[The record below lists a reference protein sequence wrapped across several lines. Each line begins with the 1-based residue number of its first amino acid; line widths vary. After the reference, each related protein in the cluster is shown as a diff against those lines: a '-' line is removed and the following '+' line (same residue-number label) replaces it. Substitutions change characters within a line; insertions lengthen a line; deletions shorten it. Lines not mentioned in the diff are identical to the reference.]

1 MVRYSREIWVGHVAA
16 MKSSGQSAVAY
27 AAEHDLPLKSLY
39 QWRSKFRSVEAGSR
53 VARPVPMDSSS
64 AQQFV
69 AVRVPPEVLNRSIGI
84 CSLVLGSGLRLEMVS
99 LPEPDWL
106 LALSRGAR

>member
-16 MKSSGQSAVAY
+16 MGSSGQSAVAY

-39 QWRSKFRSVEAGSR
+39 QWRSKLRSIEADPR
-53 VARPVPMDSSS
+53 VARPVPMRRSS

-69 AVRVPPEVLNRSIGI
+69 AVRVTPEVLNRTMGI
-84 CSLVLGSGLRLEMVS
+84 CSLVLR
-99 LPEPDWL
+99 
-106 LALSRGAR
+106 ALSG

>member
-1 MVRYSREIWVGHVAA
+1 MVRYSREIWIGHVTA
-16 MKSSGQSAVAY
+16 MKSSGQSAVSY

-39 QWRSKFRSVEAGSR
+39 QWRSKLRSVEVGPR
-53 VARPVPMDSSS
+53 VARPVPMDRSN

-69 AVRVPPEVLNRSIGI
+69 AVRVAPEVLNRSMGI
-84 CSLVLGSGLRLEMVS
+84 CSLVLGSGLRLEMAS

-106 LALSRGAR
+106 LALSRGVR

>member
-16 MKSSGQSAVAY
+16 LKSSRQSAVAY
-27 AAEHDLPLKSLY
+27 AAEHKLPLRSLY
-39 QWRSKFRSVEAGSR
+39 QWRRKLRLAQAGTR
-53 VARPVPMDSSS
+53 VARPVPTDRSN

-69 AVRVPPEVLNRSIGI
+69 AVRVAPEVLNRSMGI
-84 CSLVLGSGLRLEMVS
+84 CSLVLGSGLRLEMAS

>member
-16 MKSSGQSAVAY
+16 LKSSRQSAVAY
-27 AAEHDLPLKSLY
+27 AAEHKLPLRNLY
-39 QWRSKFRSVEAGSR
+39 QWRRKLRLAQAGPR
-53 VARPVPMDSSS
+53 VARPVPTDRSN

-69 AVRVPPEVLNRSIGI
+69 AVRVAPEVLNRSMGI
-84 CSLVLGSGLRLEMVS
+84 CSLVLGSGLRLEMAS
-99 LPEPDWL
+99 LPDPDWL

>member
-1 MVRYSREIWVGHVAA
+1 MVRYSREIWVGHVATL
-16 MKSSGQSAVAY
+16 KSSRQSAVAY
-27 AAEHDLPLKSLY
+27 AAEHKLPLRNLY
-39 QWRSKFRSVEAGSR
+39 QWRRKLRLAQAGPR
-53 VARPVPMDSSS
+53 AARPVSMDRSN

-69 AVRVPPEVLNRSIGI
+69 AVRVAPEMVNRSSGI
-84 CSLVLGSGLRLEMVS
+84 CSLVLASGLRLEMMS